1 MAAPNYTTDLTLF
14 NDATNAN
21 GWGEFTGM
29 SLGAGPDT
37 DTDLA
42 IHGSVCITQDRAK
55 TGLNSQGYDGNAV
68 TINTGDCFF
77 IWTKFFA
84 PNSLDSLAAGGQRV
98 VIGTSLSAWDAWSMD
113 GNDTYDYGGWVNY
126 AVDPTFA
133 SDFNNG
139 TVTTYNAC
147 GNGWLLTAAP
157 QKGNPFN
164 TDIIRYGRGTSI
176 FTGGQAANYAVF
188 SEFATVNDHP
198 TEANYGR
205 SGLIQAV
212 GGGYLYKGRMS
223 LGITATA
230 VYMVDANVNITIDN
244 TTKVSSSFNR
254 IEVHN
259 TLSEVEW
266 NRVNITAL
274 GTVSRGEFEM
284 IDNAAVVDLT
294 DCVFTDMS
302 TFIFQSN
309 ATLLRDVFSRC
320 GLITQGGATFTGCV
334 FSKSSSSVSL
344 SVNNLSTVT
353 KCSFESD
360 GSNHAV
366 DLGVIG
372 STQSMTWD
380 NLDTG
385 YTASSSGNETIVVS
399 VATGIELTIN
409 VAVTGST
416 PSVYNIGTGGAGA
429 VSVVAGLKTFSFT
442 INPSLTSYEW
452 RIYSVTAVGSMTGA
466 VALAGEETAGADNQ
480 SYSYSYTSDTPIA
493 VQIINQPDNDY
504 EESIT
509 YYTLTNSDQ
518 DITILLNKDNNN

>member
-1 MAAPNYTTDLTLF
+1 MAAPNYTTDLTVF
-14 NDATNAN
+14 NDATNAS

-42 IHGSVCITQDRAK
+42 IHGSTCITQDRAK
-55 TGLNSQGYDGNAV
+55 VGLNSQGYDGNAV
-68 TINTGDCFF
+68 TINAGDCFF

-84 PNSLDSLAAGGQRV
+84 PNSLDILSAGGQRV
-98 VIGTSLSAWDAWSMD
+98 VVGTSLSAWDAWSMD
-113 GNDTYDYGGWVNY
+113 GNDTYGYGGWVNY
-126 AVDPTFA
+126 VVDPTFA

-176 FTGGQAANYAVF
+176 FIGGESANYATFLGF
-188 SEFATVNDHP
+188 SIVNDHP

-212 GGGYLYKGRMS
+212 GAGYLYKGLMS
-223 LGITATA
+223 LGITGTL
-230 VYMVDANVNITIDN
+230 VDMRDANTNISIDN
-244 TTKVSSSFNR
+244 TTKVTSSFNR

-259 TLSEVEW
+259 ASSNIEW

-284 IDNAAVVDLT
+284 IDNATVEFT

-309 ATLLRDVFSRC
+309 ATLLRQVFSRC
-320 GLITQGGATFTGCV
+320 DLITQGGGTFTACT
-334 FSKSSSSVSL
+334 FSKSTSSVSL
-344 SVNNLSTVT
+344 STNNLSLVT

-360 GSNHAV
+360 GSNHAI

-399 VATGIELTIN
+399 VATGIVLTIN

-429 VSVVAGLKTFSFT
+429 ISVVAGLKTFAFT
-442 INPSLTSYEW
+442 VSPSITSYEW
-452 RIYSVTAVGSMTGA
+452 RLYSVTAIGSLAGSTE
-466 VALAGEETAGADNQ
+466 LAGEETASADNQ
-480 SYSYSYTSDTPIA
+480 SYSYSYTSDQPIA
-493 VQIINQPDNDY
+493 IQVISQPNNDF
-504 EESIT
+504 EESTT
-509 YYTLTNSDQ
+509 YYTLTNTDQ